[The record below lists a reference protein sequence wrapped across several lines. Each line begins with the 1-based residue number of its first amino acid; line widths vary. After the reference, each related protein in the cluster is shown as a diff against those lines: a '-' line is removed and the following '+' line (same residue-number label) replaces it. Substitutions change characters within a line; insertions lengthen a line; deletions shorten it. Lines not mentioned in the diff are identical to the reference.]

1 MALSAR
7 ARAFLDTGYIART
20 PRARAI
26 GSANPAPHVPIEAY
40 APLAASRNEREAFLD
55 REVAYRNQLAGTP
68 RYDDEGRPVGRNEP
82 VDFGPK
88 IRVLVSGE
96 AKPVEDYLSAI
107 QRDYPDHEESH
118 HRGDALLSTGVSPAQ
133 IDIIYAE

>member
-1 MALSAR
+1 MALSVR
-7 ARAFLDTGYIART
+7 ARAFLDTGYVART

-26 GSANPAPHVPIEAY
+26 GGANPSPRVPIEAY

-55 REVAYRNQLAGTP
+55 REVSYRNHLAGTP
-68 RYDDEGRPVGRNEP
+68 RYDDEGHPVGRNEP
-82 VDFGPK
+82 AEFGPI
-88 IRVLVSGE
+88 IRVLIPGE

-107 QRDYPDHEESH
+107 QRDYPDRDESR

-133 IDIIYAE
+133 IDIVYAE